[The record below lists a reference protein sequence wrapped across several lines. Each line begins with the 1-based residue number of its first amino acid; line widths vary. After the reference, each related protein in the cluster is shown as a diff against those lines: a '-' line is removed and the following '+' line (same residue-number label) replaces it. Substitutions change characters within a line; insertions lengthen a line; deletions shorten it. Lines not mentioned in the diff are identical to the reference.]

1 MSGGGGTLVN
11 KMHTAPAFV
20 DFTGWCERR
29 SVKKKIDPIV
39 VEMQNVLPARM
50 GVSEGQGEE
59 EVRSSEDSKSERLPR
74 GK

>member
-1 MSGGGGTLVN
+1 MVN

-29 SVKKKIDPIV
+29 SVKKIDPIV
-39 VEMQNVLPARM
+39 AEMQNVLPARM

-59 EVRSSEDSKSERLPR
+59 EVRSS
-74 GK
+74 